1 VWTGL
6 WIVVMAAAVLTRPL
20 MPVDETRYLAVAW
33 EMWFGGDFLV
43 PHLNGETYSHKPPL
57 LFWLINLGW
66 GVFGVNEWWPRLV
79 APLFGLA
86 SLFLTARLARELWP
100 DHPTVT
106 AIAPLMLFGAALG
119 PEMFCPDRRSGALVL
134 YLVRPITV
142 RDYLLAR
149 WLGFFTV
156 SLAILWL
163 PQLLLFATR
172 AFTAENPLEW
182 LQDHPMLLP
191 QIALSG
197 IALAALL
204 TTIAL
209 AVSSFT
215 DRRPYAAASVL
226 GLLIG
231 SIVVAGIAAEIAG
244 GTTGDWLELMNLLL
258 PVNYLNNWIFGE
270 GSGPLSAPVYVGQ
283 LVAIVGL
290 GWAILWWRYRGVSS

>member
-1 VWTGL
+1 VIIGF
-6 WIVVMAAAVLTRPL
+6 VSS
-20 MPVDETRYLAVAW
+20 
-33 EMWFGGDFLV
+33 FGGDT
-43 PHLNGETYSHKPPL
+43 E
-57 LFWLINLGW
+57 
-66 GVFGVNEWWPRLV
+66 E
-79 APLFGLA
+79 FGLPSNAEYYGFA
-86 SLFLTARLARELWP
+86 S
-100 DHPTVT
+100 
-106 AIAPLMLFGAALG
+106 IPLMLFGAALG